1 MAALAPGETGDE
13 VSAAPPPWIELWRN
27 FRRNRGAVAGLGII
41 AVVLFAA
48 SFAPWLAPHDPV
60 EQFRDALLAPPSWFA
75 QGSGRFWLGSD
86 DLGRDMLSRLLF
98 GTRLSLLIGFVAVSL
113 SLSFGTLLG
122 LLAAFLPRFAG
133 PVVMRGAD
141 IVLALPGLLLAVA
154 LVAVLGPG
162 LINTMYAIAL
172 VALPSYVRLARA
184 AALSEIGKEY
194 VTASRISGA
203 GVGRLVFLTVLPN
216 CLSPLI
222 VQATLGFSAAI
233 LDAAALGFLGLGAQ
247 PPTPEWGAMLA
258 NARDYIERAWW
269 VVTFPGLAILITV
282 LALNLL
288 GDGLRDALDPRLKAA
303 P

>member
-1 MAALAPGETGDE
+1 VAAIAPVEAGDE
-13 VSAAPPPWIELWRN
+13 VGASPAPWLELWRN
-27 FRRNRGAVAGLGII
+27 FARNRGALAGLGII

-48 SFAPWLAPHDPV
+48 LFAPWLAPHDPI

-75 QGSGRFWLGSD
+75 QGSARFWLGAD
-86 DLGRDMLSRLLF
+86 DLGRDLLSRLLF
-98 GTRLSLLIGFVAVSL
+98 GARLSLLIGFVAVALSL
-113 SLSFGTLLG
+113 SLGTLLG
-122 LLAAFLPRFAG
+122 LLAAFLPRIAA
-133 PVVMRGAD
+133 PAIMRATD
-141 IVLALPGLLLAVA
+141 ILLALPGLLLAVA

-162 LINTMYAIAL
+162 LINTVYAIAL

-184 AALSEIGKEY
+184 AALSEISKEY

-203 GVGRLVFLTVLPN
+203 GFGRLVFLTVLPN

-247 PPTPEWGAMLA
+247 PPAPEWGTMLA

-269 VVTFPGLAILITV
+269 VVTFPGVAILITV